1 MCFPAQLFTIKR
13 NLVFMNHLYQKVAVA
28 YVGIA
33 LGFTLGATKEVKAA
47 TFTLQFTTIATVT
60 DVDIPGFF
68 TYDGLGD
75 GVGLISVDGSNVTSV
90 LKGPSGEVAHL
101 NEFNI
106 GSFSFTPDTVI
117 TKAVLQVNILTF
129 SSIGVGIETPINP
142 GSLGIFG
149 YVGNGT
155 VEASD
160 FEAGVFLSSVDV
172 SSSSDNDILNF
183 DVTPFVNQR
192 VNNQDAFAGF
202 GIRALNLGGL
212 ALNNNDSD
220 IPNNFVPLGLKP
232 RLILETAEPVPEPT
246 TIFGSALALTLGGWL
261 KRKKS
266 NPQNKAT
273 SQH

>member
-1 MCFPAQLFTIKR
+1 
-13 NLVFMNHLYQKVAVA
+13 MNNLYQKVAVA

-33 LGFTLGATKEVKAA
+33 LGFTLGVTKEVKAA
-47 TFTLQFTTIATVT
+47 TFTLPFTTLAQGA
-60 DVDIPGFF
+60 DIDISEPF

-75 GVGLISVDGSNVTSV
+75 YITPLLGSNSNE
-90 LKGPSGEVAHL
+90 LIYIFKGLYGEVVHL
-101 NEFNI
+101 SEFNI
-106 GSFSFTPDTVI
+106 GSFSFAPNTVI
-117 TKAVLQVNILTF
+117 TKAVLQVKIFGLTT
-129 SSIGVGIETPINP
+129 GYGIVIPTNP

-155 VEASD
+155 PEVSD

-172 SSSSDNDILNF
+172 SSSSADDILNF

-192 VNNQDAFAGF
+192 VKNQDAFAGF

-212 ALNNNDSD
+212 SLNNNE
-220 IPNNFVPLGLKP
+220 IPNDFLPLGLKP
-232 RLILETAEPVPEPT
+232 RLILETADVAEPVPEPT